1 MENATYKYDVL
12 PQGRWFRQLHIH
24 PGKPEDPI
32 RCDMVA
38 VSLDEAPPFKALSYV
53 WGDPT
58 QVASIT
64 CAEFQ
69 REVTVSLFEGL
80 RRIRSPDVMEVAW
93 ADAICI
99 NQSDNAEKAQ
109 QVDLMGLI
117 YDTATE
123 VIVWLGKDPDN
134 SAEDAFAGLI
144 GSNYAVGTNTHNTWI
159 TVPGSEIALGE
170 PNKDGD
176 LQYYPIREYKSTL
189 PSILTAP
196 RLEAIKKLYRLTWF
210 TRVWVLQEV
219 GLATRATA
227 YWGDRSIAFSEI
239 AMFIH
244 HGMSDENMITTLGQ
258 DVKDVI
264 SGPPYYAFWNVWST
278 YDKKG
283 GWVDTTPVLNEFT
296 KVLAAECN
304 TDFVLVL
311 EASRRFNATNPL
323 DHVFA
328 FLGHPKALLLGTGC
342 PLIQANYRLDLPS
355 LHLMVAARLA
365 EQSLNFLVQVQNTEE
380 TLRVDNQVPSWVP
393 QWNIN
398 IPDAPSAFWEAWDAS
413 LRLSHQAPWTA
424 SVTVSRLAVGALL
437 FDTVSL
443 HTDTM
448 READFDRYSSG
459 AGKLIEECWNLTE
472 QASKACPHIYGDE
485 GAPLALASTIT
496 CNYRSSRNRENDDE
510 SLVEDFMQYCA
521 IMNEEFYLDKLKRY
535 GVEYRLLP
543 MSQRLTG
550 TKFTNYGTNRRFFVT
565 RGGYWGL
572 GPPLMQEDDVCAI
585 LFGGDV
591 PFVLR
596 PTSEQGDFQLVG
608 QAYIYGIMYGEVVE
622 KCKAGT
628 ADCKRMKIQL
638 V

>member
-1 MENATYKYDVL
+1 MENATYKYDAL

-38 VSLDEAPPFKALSYV
+38 VALDKAPPFKALSYV

-58 QVASIT
+58 QVASIN
-64 CAEFQ
+64 CAGFQ

-109 QVDLMGLI
+109 QVDLMGVI
-117 YDTATE
+117 YDTAAE
-123 VIVWLGKDPDN
+123 VIVWLGNDPDN
-134 SAEDAFAGLI
+134 SAEGAFAGLI

-159 TVPGSEIALGE
+159 TVPGSEIALGT
-170 PNKDGD
+170 PKKDGD

-227 YWGDRSIAFSEI
+227 YWGDRSIAFGEI

-304 TDFVLVL
+304 IDFVLVL

-328 FLGHPKALLLGTGC
+328 FLGHPKALLPGTDR
-342 PLIQANYRLDLPS
+342 PLIQANYGLDLPS
-355 LHLMVAARLA
+355 LHLMVACRLA

-380 TLRVDNQVPSWVP
+380 PLRVGNKVPSWVP
-393 QWNIN
+393 QWNVN

-413 LRLSHQAPWTA
+413 LRLSRQAPWTA
-424 SVTVSRLAVGALL
+424 SVTNRKLIVEALL
-437 FDTVSL
+437 FDTVFL
-443 HTDTM
+443 HTNTM

-472 QASKACPHIYGDE
+472 QASKASPHVYGDE
-485 GAPLALASTIT
+485 GAPLALASTVT
-496 CNYRSSRNRENDDE
+496 CNYRSSRNRANDDD

-535 GVEYRLLP
+535 GVEYQLLP

-565 RGGYWGL
+565 KDGYWGL
-572 GPPLMQEDDVCAI
+572 GHPLMQENDVCAI

-622 KCKAGT
+622 KCEAGI
-628 ADCKRMKIQL
+628 ADCKRMTIQL